1 MPSALDSLDSL
12 DSTAPQASRSA
23 SNLQDYLAACAA
35 RIDAEIA
42 LVLEAEVED
51 PWLRGAISYHFGWA
65 GADFVPVPAAQR
77 ASGGK
82 RLRPALSL
90 LCYQGARLRQGWAA
104 DESDD
109 AVPFATALELVHNY
123 SLIHDDIQDRDL
135 LRRGRPTVWSICGK
149 AQAINVG
156 NCLHAAAFAACLG
169 RQRAPA
175 TGTGVGDVIAALAAA
190 SMQMTGGQR
199 QDLMFETRDDV
210 TADMYFQMIAGKTAA
225 LTACAT
231 YGGALLAYTGAR
243 AHPALPAYAEFG
255 RELGMGFQIR
265 DDILGIWGMES
276 QTGKPSGG
284 DIRRRKKSLPVL
296 LALQEASPGAR
307 AHLSALYAMTTDLTS
322 NQESDVRNILEE
334 CRAQALAQRHADL
347 HRDRALSALTHA
359 AGCPEALR
367 DNPFLAALEQLS
379 GFVTTRTG

>member
-12 DSTAPQASRSA
+12 DSTAPQAAVAATS
-23 SNLQDYLAACAA
+23 LQDFLAACAA
-35 RIDAEIA
+35 RIDAEID

-65 GADFVPVPAAQR
+65 GADFVPVPGAER
-77 ASGGK
+77 AKGGK

-104 DESDD
+104 DESED
-109 AVPFATALELVHNY
+109 VIPFATALELVHNY

-169 RQRAPA
+169 RRRAPDD
-175 TGTGVGDVIAALAAA
+175 GTAVGDVIAALATA
-190 SMQMTGGQR
+190 SLQMTGGQR
-199 QDLMFETRDDV
+199 QDLMFETLDDV
-210 TADMYFQMIAGKTAA
+210 TVDMYFQMIAGKTAA
-225 LTACAT
+225 LTTCAT
-231 YGGALLAYTGAR
+231 YGGALLAYRGAR

-255 RELGMGFQIR
+255 RELGMGFQVR
-265 DDILGIWGMES
+265 DDILGIWGVES

-296 LALQEASPGAR
+296 LALQEASPRAR
-307 AHLSALYAMTTDLTS
+307 AHLSALYAMTADLTGD
-322 NQESDVRNILEE
+322 QESEVRSILEE

-347 HRDRALSALTHA
+347 HGQRALSALTSA
-359 AGCPEALR
+359 AGGPQALR
-367 DNPFLAALEQLS
+367 DNPFLAALEQLTA
-379 GFVTTRTG
+379 FATTRTG

>member
-1 MPSALDSLDSL
+1 MRSALDSLDSL
-12 DSTAPQASRSA
+12 DSTAPQAARSP
-23 SNLQDYLAACAA
+23 SSLQDYLADCAA

-65 GADFVPVPAAQR
+65 GTDFIPVPGAQR
-77 ASGGK
+77 AAGGK

-109 AVPFATALELVHNY
+109 AIPFATALELVHNY

-169 RQRAPA
+169 RQRAP
-175 TGTGVGDVIAALAAA
+175 GNGVGVGDVIAALATA
-190 SMQMTGGQR
+190 SLQMTGGQR
-199 QDLMFETRDDV
+199 QDLMFETLDDV
-210 TADMYFQMIAGKTAA
+210 TVDMYFQMIAGKTSA
-225 LTACAT
+225 LITCAT
-231 YGGALLAYTGAR
+231 YGGALLGYSGAR

-265 DDILGIWGMES
+265 DDILGIWGLES

-284 DIRRRKKSLPVL
+284 DIRRRKKTLPVL
-296 LALQEASPGAR
+296 LALEEASPGAR
-307 AHLSALYAMTTDLTS
+307 AYLSALYAMTTDLTGE
-322 NQESDVRNILEE
+322 QESDVRSILEE
-334 CRAQALAQRHADL
+334 CQAQALAQRHADL
-347 HRDRALSALTHA
+347 HGQRAVSALTNA
-359 AGCPEALR
+359 AGGPEALR
-367 DNPFLAALEQLS
+367 DNPFLTALKQLT
-379 GFVTTRTG
+379 GFATTRMG

>member
-12 DSTAPQASRSA
+12 HSAAGQAAGRTTY
-23 SNLQDYLAACAA
+23 LQDYLAACAA

-65 GADFVPVPAAQR
+65 GADFVPVPAAER
-77 ASGGK
+77 AAGGK

-90 LCYQGARLRQGWAA
+90 LCYQGARVQGGKA
-104 DESDD
+104 DESDE
-109 AVPFATALELVHNY
+109 AIPFATALELVHNY
-123 SLIHDDIQDRDL
+123 SLIHDDIMDRDL

-169 RQRAPA
+169 RRRAPGDGA
-175 TGTGVGDVIAALAAA
+175 GVGDVIAALATA
-190 SMQMTGGQR
+190 SLEMTRGQR
-199 QDLMFETRDDV
+199 QDLMFEMRDDV
-210 TADMYFQMIAGKTAA
+210 TVDMYFEMIAGKTAA
-225 LTACAT
+225 LITCAT
-231 YGGALLAYTGAR
+231 YGGALLAHTGAR
-243 AHPALPAYAEFG
+243 ADPVLSAYAEFG

-296 LALQEASPGAR
+296 LALEEALPRASAR
-307 AHLSALYAMTTDLTS
+307 LHALYAMTADMTS
-322 NQESDVRNILEE
+322 DQESDVRSILEE
-334 CRAQALAQRHADL
+334 CRAQALSQRHADL
-347 HRDRALSALTHA
+347 HGQRALSALTSA

-367 DNPFLAALEQLS
+367 DNPFLAALEQLT
-379 GFVTTRTG
+379 GFATTRTG

>member
-1 MPSALDSLDSL
+1 MPSALDSLDS
-12 DSTAPQASRSA
+12 TTGQVAGYATG
-23 SNLQDYLAACAA
+23 LQDYLAACAA
-35 RIDAEIA
+35 RVDAEIA
-42 LVLEAEVED
+42 LVLDAEVQD

-65 GADFVPVPAAQR
+65 GADFVPLPAAQR
-77 ASGGK
+77 AAGGK

-90 LCYQGARLRQGWAA
+90 LCYQGARLAQGGTAA
-104 DESDD
+104 ESDD
-109 AVPFATALELVHNY
+109 AIPFATALELVHNY

-169 RQRAPA
+169 RRPPGDGA
-175 TGTGVGDVIAALAAA
+175 GVGDVIAALAAA
-190 SMQMTGGQR
+190 SLEMTGGQR

-210 TADMYFQMIAGKTAA
+210 TVDMYFQMIAGKTAA
-225 LTACAT
+225 LTTCAT

-347 HRDRALSALTHA
+347 HGERALSALTHA

>member
-12 DSTAPQASRSA
+12 EPAAGQAVGCAP
-23 SNLQDYLAACAA
+23 NLQDYLAACAA

-65 GADFVPVPAAQR
+65 GADFVPFPAAER
-77 ASGGK
+77 AAGGK
-82 RLRPALSL
+82 RLRPALSM
-90 LCYQGARLRQGWAA
+90 LCYQGARLRQGWPA
-104 DESDD
+104 DEDDD
-109 AVPFATALELVHNY
+109 AIPFATALELVHNY

-169 RQRAPA
+169 RRRAPGDGA
-175 TGTGVGDVIAALAAA
+175 VVGEVIAALATA
-190 SMQMTGGQR
+190 SMEMTGGQR

-210 TADMYFQMIAGKTAA
+210 TVDMYFQMIAGKTAA
-225 LTACAT
+225 LTTCAT
-231 YGGALLAYTGAR
+231 YGGALLAYTGAC
-243 AHPALPAYAEFG
+243 AHPSLPAYATFG

-307 AHLSALYAMTTDLTS
+307 ARLSALYAMTTDLTGE
-322 NQESDVRNILEE
+322 QESDVRNILED
-334 CRAQALAQRHADL
+334 CRAQVLAQRHADL
-347 HRDRALSALTHA
+347 HGQRALSALTSA
-359 AGCPEALR
+359 AGGPDALR
-367 DNPFLAALEQLS
+367 DNPFLAALEQLT
-379 GFVTTRTG
+379 GFATTRTG

>member
-1 MPSALDSLDSL
+1 ATPSSKSCPWPRRTSTSPSPQAWIEMPSALDSLDSL
-12 DSTAPQASRSA
+12 DSTAPQAAVAATS
-23 SNLQDYLAACAA
+23 LQDYLAACAA

-42 LVLEAEVED
+42 RVLEAEVED
-51 PWLRGAISYHFGWA
+51 PWLRGAITYHFGWA
-65 GADFVPVPAAQR
+65 GADFVPLPAAER
-77 ASGGK
+77 AAGGK
-82 RLRPALSL
+82 RLRPALAL
-90 LCYQGARLRQGWAA
+90 LCYECARVNRGGAPA
-104 DESDD
+104 EDD
-109 AVPFATALELVHNY
+109 IAIAFATALELVHNY

-169 RQRAPA
+169 RRRAPGDGA
-175 TGTGVGDVIAALAAA
+175 VVGEVIAALATA
-190 SMQMTGGQR
+190 SMEMTGGQR

-210 TADMYFQMIAGKTAA
+210 TVDMYFQMIAGKTAA
-225 LTACAT
+225 LITCAT
-231 YGGALLAYTGAR
+231 YGGALLAYPGAR

-284 DIRRRKKSLPVL
+284 DIRRRKKSLPVI

-307 AHLSALYAMTTDLTS
+307 TYLSALYARTADLTGD
-322 NQESDVRNILEE
+322 QESEVRSILEE
-334 CRAQALAQRHADL
+334 CRAQALAQRQADP
-347 HRDRALSALTHA
+347 HD
-359 AGCPEALR
+359 
-367 DNPFLAALEQLS
+367 
-379 GFVTTRTG
+379 

>member
-1 MPSALDSLDSL
+1 MPSALNSLDSL
-12 DSTAPQASRSA
+12 DSTAAQTAGSA
-23 SNLQDYLAACAA
+23 TRLQDYLAACAA

-65 GADFVPVPAAQR
+65 GTDFVPVPAAQR

-109 AVPFATALELVHNY
+109 AIPFATALELVHNY
-123 SLIHDDIQDRDL
+123 SLIHDDIMDRDL

-156 NCLHAAAFAACLG
+156 NCLHGAAFAACLG
-169 RQRAPA
+169 RQRTP
-175 TGTGVGDVIAALAAA
+175 GNGVGVGDVITALATA
-190 SMQMTGGQR
+190 SLRMTSGQR
-199 QDLMFETRDDV
+199 QDLMFETLDDV
-210 TADMYFQMIAGKTAA
+210 TVDMYVQMIAGKTAA
-225 LTACAT
+225 LITCAT
-231 YGGALLAYTGAR
+231 YGGALLGYSGAR
-243 AHPALPAYAEFG
+243 AHPALPAYADFG
-255 RELGMGFQIR
+255 REFGMGFQIR
-265 DDILGIWGMES
+265 DDILGIWGLES

-284 DIRRRKKSLPVL
+284 DIRRRKRSLPVL

-307 AHLSALYAMTTDLTS
+307 AYLSALYAMTTDLT
-322 NQESDVRNILEE
+322 NEQEGDVRTILEE
-334 CRAQALAQRHADL
+334 CQAQALAQRHADL
-347 HRDRALSALTHA
+347 HGQRALSALTNA
-359 AGCPEALR
+359 AGGPEALR
-367 DNPFLAALEQLS
+367 DNPFLTALEQLT
-379 GFVTTRTG
+379 GFATTRMG

>member
-12 DSTAPQASRSA
+12 DSTAPRGAGSA
-23 SNLQDYLAACAA
+23 GTLQDYLAACAA
-35 RIDAEIA
+35 RVDAEIA

-51 PWLRGAISYHFGWA
+51 TWLRGAINYHFGWA
-65 GADFVPVPAAQR
+65 GTDFVPVPAAQR
-77 ASGGK
+77 AAGGK
-82 RLRPALSL
+82 RLRPALCI
-90 LCYQGARLRQGWAA
+90 LCYQGARRRQGWAA

-109 AVPFATALELVHNY
+109 AIPFATALELVHNY

-135 LRRGRPTVWSICGK
+135 LRRGRPTVWSICGQ

-169 RQRAPA
+169 RQRVPGN
-175 TGTGVGDVIAALAAA
+175 GTGVGDVIAALATA
-190 SMQMTGGQR
+190 SLKMTSGQR

-210 TADMYFQMIAGKTAA
+210 TVDMYVQMIAGKTAA
-225 LTACAT
+225 LMTCAT
-231 YGGALLAYTGAR
+231 YSGALLGYNGAR
-243 AHPALPAYAEFG
+243 AHPALPAYADFG

-276 QTGKPSGG
+276 HTGKPSGG

-307 AHLSALYAMTTDLTS
+307 AYLSTLYAMSTDLTGD
-322 NQESDVRNILEE
+322 QESNVRSILEE
-334 CRAQALAQRHADL
+334 CQAQALAQRHADL
-347 HRDRALSALTHA
+347 HAERALSALTSA
-359 AGCPEALR
+359 AGGPEALR
-367 DNPFLAALEQLS
+367 DNPFLAALEQLT

>member
-12 DSTAPQASRSA
+12 DSTAPQAAVAATS
-23 SNLQDYLAACAA
+23 LQDFLAACAA
-35 RIDAEIA
+35 RIDAEID

-65 GADFVPVPAAQR
+65 GADFVPVPGAER
-77 ASGGK
+77 AKGGK

-104 DESDD
+104 DEGDD
-109 AVPFATALELVHNY
+109 AIPFATALELVHNY
-123 SLIHDDIQDRDL
+123 SLIHDDIMDRDL
-135 LRRGRPTVWSICGK
+135 LRRGRPTVWSICGT

-210 TADMYFQMIAGKTAA
+210 TVDMYFQMIAGKTAA
-225 LTACAT
+225 LTTCAT
-231 YGGALLAYTGAR
+231 YGGALLAYRGAR

-307 AHLSALYAMTTDLTS
+307 ARLSALYAMTADLTGD
-322 NQESDVRNILEE
+322 QESEVRSILEE

-347 HRDRALSALTHA
+347 HGQRALSALTSA
-359 AGCPEALR
+359 AGGPQALR
-367 DNPFLAALEQLS
+367 DNPFLAALEQLTA
-379 GFVTTRTG
+379 FATTRTG

>member
-1 MPSALDSLDSL
+1 MPSTVHSLPD
-12 DSTAPQASRSA
+12 QAA
-23 SNLQDYLAACAA
+23 GCATHIQDYLAACTA

-42 LVLEAEVED
+42 QVLEAEVED

-156 NCLHAAAFAACLG
+156 NCLHAAAFACLG
-169 RQRAPA
+169 RQRAPGN
-175 TGTGVGDVIAALAAA
+175 GTGVGDVIAALATA

-199 QDLMFETRDDV
+199 QDLMFETLDDV
-210 TADMYFQMIAGKTAA
+210 TVDMYFEMIAGKTAA
-225 LTACAT
+225 LTTCAAH
-231 YGGALLAYTGAR
+231 GGALLAYRGAR

-296 LALQEASPGAR
+296 LALKEASPGAR
-307 AHLSALYAMTTDLTS
+307 AYLSALYARTADLTGD
-322 NQESDVRNILEE
+322 QESDVRGILEE
-334 CRAQALAQRHADL
+334 CRAQALAQRYADL
-347 HRDRALSALTHA
+347 HGQRALSALTNA
-359 AGCPEALR
+359 AGGPEAQR
-367 DNPFLAALEQLS
+367 DNPFLAALEQLT
-379 GFVTTRTG
+379 GFATTRTG